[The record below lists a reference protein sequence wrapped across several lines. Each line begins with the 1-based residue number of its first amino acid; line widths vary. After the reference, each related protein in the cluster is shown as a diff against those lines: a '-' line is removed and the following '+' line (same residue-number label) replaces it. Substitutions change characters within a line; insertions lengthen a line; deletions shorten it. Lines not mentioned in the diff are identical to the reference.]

1 MNDKLTVSNTL
12 SVDVRT
18 SAGDLHLVIE
28 RAGGGLVR
36 IEPHELAGLVQVLR
50 AAAAE
55 LALALERL
63 ERGNGASGR

>member
-1 MNDKLTVSNTL
+1 MSDTL
-12 SVDVRT
+12 AVDVRT
-18 SAGDLHLVIE
+18 SAGDLHAVIE

-36 IEPHELAGLVQVLR
+36 VEVGELVGLVAALR

-63 ERGNGASGR
+63 ERGNGAAAA